1 MGAEMASSKG
11 SRPTRLAIVDDDDLA
26 GEGLRDMLVDEP
38 DIEVIGEAANGREAI
53 ALCSRLRPDLI
64 LMDVRMP
71 EMDGLSATREI
82 KQKYPTTSVLMV
94 TMHEDPDY
102 LLESLRAGAAGYI
115 LKDASQQEVITAVQQ
130 VYSGESPLDP
140 ELAARLLRQLA
151 LEGQDREGTFRA
163 PEGRR
168 GEGQCIQPLTPRELE
183 I

>member
-38 DIEVIGEAANGREAI
+38 DIEVIGEADNGREAI

-82 KQKYPTTSVLMV
+82 KQKHPRISVLMV

-102 LLESLRAGAAGYI
+102 PLEALRAGAAGYI

-130 VYSGESPLDP
+130 VRSGQSPLDP
-140 ELAARLLRQLA
+140 QLAARLLQRLA
-151 LEGQDREGTFRA
+151 AERESRGSTARGA
-163 PEGRR
+163 QGR
-168 GEGQCIQPLTPRELE
+168 GG
-183 I
+183 